1 MVDKAEAKRKKKPG
15 RPPKA
20 VAGASAAKG
29 VNDMPPRDDLV
40 KMYSDMLLIR
50 RFEEKA
56 GQLYGMGQIGG
67 FCHLYIGQEA
77 VVVGLQSASHEGD
90 TVVTSYRDHG
100 HMLACGMD
108 ADGVMAELTGR
119 EGGYSRGK
127 GGSMHM
133 FSREKKFF
141 GGHGIVGAQVP
152 IGVGLAFSHKYKKE
166 PNVCMTYLG
175 DGAVN
180 QGQVYESFNMAALW
194 DLPCLFV
201 IENNQYGMGTAVT
214 RAAAGP
220 ALSERGSAYGI
231 VGKQVD
237 GMDVLAVRAAG
248 LEALEH
254 CRSGKGPYI
263 LEMKTYRY
271 RGHSMSDPAKYRT
284 REEVDAMRKQHD
296 PIDQL
301 RDLLI
306 KQDVKEDALKA
317 IDAEVKA
324 VVTKATEFAQESP
337 LPDPSEL
344 FTDILLPTP
353 VGATNGQEA

>member
-1 MVDKAEAKRKKKPG
+1 MVAKADTKRKKGPG

-20 VAGASAAKG
+20 AVVKINNIPAT
-29 VNDMPPRDDLV
+29 DDLLA
-40 KMYSDMLLIR
+40 MYKDMLLIR

-77 VVVGLQSASHEGD
+77 VVVGLQSASKPGD

-100 HMLACGMD
+100 HMLACGMA

-119 EGGYSRGK
+119 AGGYSRGK

-152 IGVGLAFSHKYKKE
+152 IGVGLAFSHKYKEE
-166 PNVCMTYLG
+166 PNVCLTYLG

-194 DLPCLFV
+194 SLPCLFI

-214 RAAAGP
+214 RAAAGRDL
-220 ALSERGSAYGI
+220 ADRGMAYGI
-231 VGKQVD
+231 PGKQVD
-237 GMDVLAVRAAG
+237 GMDVLAVRNAA
-248 LEALEH
+248 LEALAH
-254 CRSGKGPYI
+254 CREGNGPYI

-296 PIDQL
+296 PIDQM
-301 RDLLI
+301 RDLLKNQNI
-306 KQDVKEDALKA
+306 SDDQLKA
-317 IDAEVKA
+317 IDSDVK
-324 VVTKATEFAQESP
+324 VTVTKATEFAQTSP
-337 LPDPSEL
+337 EPDASEL
-344 FTDILLPTP
+344 FTDILLPDTGDSQSAK
-353 VGATNGQEA
+353 V